1 MVRTDLLHAQPASTD
16 GPSPGISSIKQSG
29 TCNANDV
36 MDEVKA
42 GKMTCMD
49 TFQICRQAED
59 AAVQLVYTC
68 GSGEV
73 ANNTKAVRAGLR
85 AF

>member
-1 MVRTDLLHAQPASTD
+1 MA
-16 GPSPGISSIKQSG
+16 
-29 TCNANDV
+29 
-36 MDEVKA
+36 EVKE

-49 TFQICRQAED
+49 TFQMCRQAED
-59 AAVQLVYTC
+59 EAVQLVYTC

-73 ANNTKAVRAGLR
+73 ANNTKSTDRR